1 MYFREKYSP
10 RSKNPILQLVENKYT
25 NGNRKQELVVSL
37 GTYMQIDKSIRKTL
51 ARTVKQKLLG
61 QKPLWVDDDI
71 KAIADNIIKKIQT
84 DGKWDS
90 ARNQVNKNKIGDNET
105 AEVFINQVEHSHDRG
120 LGPVLIG
127 HSFWKK
133 LSIGDILLECG
144 FSKAAIKTAE
154 ISILNRLIAG
164 DTENAIPSW
173 IKVSAIS
180 DIIDKASESFSR
192 DRFYRVSDKLLE
204 NQESIER
211 LLYRNEQNIFGLRNT
226 VYLYDL
232 TNSYFEGLCQKNPK
246 AEYNKNQKE
255 KRTDCPQ
262 IVVALVLDEEGF
274 VRRHFSFNGKMSD
287 SKSLEEIIKALRNDF
302 KNSQIPTIIMDR
314 GVACDENIT
323 MLEKE
328 GLKYIVASRNG
339 EEKEFIDDF
348 NDQDTFRTL
357 KNDKTNEVKIKIK
370 KQGDINYLLCK
381 SSGRKNKE
389 TAMRNR
395 FEQKLV
401 DDLGSLQRLIET
413 GKRNAPE
420 TVNQAIGRIRERH
433 SKVAH
438 YYEIQYIPFKFEYR
452 LEELDSLPRRLLK
465 YLKIRKEKADN
476 FDINYLKLGK
486 EIKSLNNKYSNA
498 FEKIKIEISAPQLL
512 WSTIE
517 EKMQKSVSLDGN
529 YLLKTNRNDLS
540 DEQIWHT
547 YVMLTKVEKAFRNL
561 KTDLALRPNPHHLS
575 DRVDGHVFISI
586 LAYHLLH
593 AIEYCLRQKG
603 EHLSWAT
610 VKRIVSS
617 HIYSTTILPTKGGQV
632 IHLRKPGLP
641 ESVHEFIYKK
651 LNVDYENLKVTKI
664 TV

>member
-1 MYFREKYSP
+1 MYFIEKYSP
-10 RSKNPILQLVENKYT
+10 RSKNPILQLVENKYIK
-25 NGNRKQELVVSL
+25 GRRRQELIVSL
-37 GTYMQIDKSIRKTL
+37 GTNMQIDKSIRKHL
-51 ARTVKQKLLG
+51 ARAIKQKLMG
-61 QKPLWVDDDI
+61 QIPLWIDDEI
-71 KAIADNIIKKIQT
+71 KVIADNIIKKIQT

-90 ARNQVNKNKIGDNET
+90 VREQVNKSKIEDDET
-105 AEVFINQVEHSHDRG
+105 AEVFINQVEHSYDRE

-127 HSFWKK
+127 HSFWEK
-133 LSIGDILLECG
+133 LSIGDILQQCG
-144 FSKAAIKTAE
+144 FSKEAVKTTE
-154 ISILNRLIAG
+154 ISILNRLISG
-164 DTENAIPSW
+164 DSENAIPSW
-173 IKVSAIS
+173 IKVNAIS
-180 DIIDKASESFSR
+180 DIIDKAAESFSR
-192 DRFYRVSDKLLE
+192 DRFYRISDKLLD
-204 NQESIER
+204 NQEAIER
-211 LLYRNEQNIFGLRNT
+211 LLYQKEQSIFGLRNT
-226 VYLYDL
+226 IYLYDL
-232 TNSYFEGLCQKNPK
+232 TNTYFEGLCQQNPK
-246 AEYNKNQKE
+246 AQYNKNQKE

-262 IVVALVLDEEGF
+262 IVVALVLDEDGF
-274 VRRHFSFNGKMSD
+274 VRRHFTFKGKMSD
-287 SKSLEEIIKALRNDF
+287 SKSLEKIINALRSDF
-302 KNSQIPTIIMDR
+302 KNSQIPTIVMDR
-314 GVACDENIT
+314 GVVSDDNIT

-339 EEKEFIDDF
+339 EEKEFIDEF
-348 NDQDTFRTL
+348 LKHDTFRLL
-357 KNDKTNEVKIKIK
+357 KKDKTNEVEIKIK

-401 DDLGSLQRLIET
+401 DSLKGLKKLIET

-433 SKVAH
+433 SKAAH

-452 LEELDSLPRRLLK
+452 LEEPASVPRRLLNSLEK
-465 YLKIRKEKADN
+465 RKERTDN
-476 FDINYLKLGK
+476 FEINYLKLNK
-486 EIKSLNNKYSNA
+486 EIKSLKNKYSNG

-517 EKMQKSVSLDGN
+517 EKKQKSVSLDGN
-529 YLLKTNRNDLS
+529 YLLKTNRNDLN

-561 KTDLALRPNPHHLS
+561 KTDLALRPNQHHLQ

-603 EHLSWAT
+603 EHLSWAS

-617 HIYSTTILPTKGGQV
+617 HSYSTTILPTKAGPV

-641 ESVHEFIYKK
+641 ESVHEYIYNK
-651 LNVDYENLKVTKI
+651 LD
-664 TV
+664 

>member
-1 MYFREKYSP
+1 MYFIEKYSP
-10 RSKNPILQLVENKYT
+10 RSKNPILQLVENKYDK
-25 NGNRKQELVVSL
+25 GHRRQELIVSL
-37 GTYMQIDKSIRKTL
+37 GTNMQIDKSIRKPL
-51 ARTVKQKLLG
+51 ARVVKQKLMG
-61 QKPLWVDDDI
+61 QIPLWVDDNTKI
-71 KAIADNIIKKIQT
+71 IADNIIKKIQT

-90 ARNQVNKNKIGDNET
+90 VREQVNKSKIEDNET
-105 AEVFINQVEHSHDRG
+105 AEVFINQVEHSYDRE

-127 HSFWKK
+127 HSFWEK
-133 LSIGDILLECG
+133 LSIGNILQQCG
-144 FSKAAIKTAE
+144 FSKTAIKTVE

-164 DTENAIPSW
+164 DSENAIPSW
-173 IKVSAIS
+173 IKVNAIS
-180 DIIDKASESFSR
+180 DLIDKAAESFSR
-192 DRFYRVSDKLLE
+192 DRFYRVSDKLLD

-211 LLYRNEQNIFGLRNT
+211 LLYQKEQSIFGLRNT
-226 VYLYDL
+226 IYLYDL

-246 AEYNKNQKE
+246 AQYNKNQKE

-262 IVVALVLDEEGF
+262 IVVALVLDEDGF
-274 VRRHFSFNGKMSD
+274 VRRHFTFKGKMSD
-287 SKSLEEIIKALRNDF
+287 SKSLEKIINALRSDF

-314 GVACDENIT
+314 GVVSDDNIT
-323 MLEKE
+323 ILEKE

-339 EEKEFIDDF
+339 EEKEFIDEF
-348 NDQDTFRTL
+348 LKHDTFRLL
-357 KNDKTNEVKIKIK
+357 KKDKTNEVEIKIK

-401 DDLGSLQRLIET
+401 DSLKGLKKLIET

-433 SKVAH
+433 SKAAH

-452 LEELDSLPRRLLK
+452 LEEPSSVPKRLLK
-465 YLKIRKEKADN
+465 SLELRKERADN
-476 FDINYLKLGK
+476 FEINYLKLNK
-486 EIKSLNNKYSNA
+486 EIKSLKNKYSNG

-517 EKMQKSVSLDGN
+517 EKKQKSVSLDGN
-529 YLLKTNRNDLS
+529 YLLKTNRNDLN

-561 KTDLALRPNPHHLS
+561 KTDLALRPNPHHLQ

-603 EHLSWAT
+603 EHLSWAS

-617 HIYSTTILPTKGGQV
+617 HSYSTTILPTKEGSV

-641 ESVHEFIYKK
+641 ESVHEYIYNK
-651 LNVDYENLKVTKI
+651 LDINYGNLRKTKI
-664 TV
+664 KM

>member
-1 MYFREKYSP
+1 MYFIEKYSP
-10 RSKNPILQLVENKYT
+10 RSKNPVLQLVENKYIK
-25 NGNRKQELVVSL
+25 GRRRQELIVSL
-37 GTYMQIDKSIRKTL
+37 GTNMQIDKSIRKHL
-51 ARTVKQKLLG
+51 ARAIKQKLMG
-61 QKPLWVDDDI
+61 QIPLWIDDEI
-71 KAIADNIIKKIQT
+71 KVIADNIIKKIQT

-90 ARNQVNKNKIGDNET
+90 VREQVNKSKIEDDET
-105 AEVFINQVEHSHDRG
+105 AEVFINQVEHSYDRE

-127 HSFWKK
+127 HSFWEK
-133 LSIGDILLECG
+133 LSIGDILQQCG
-144 FSKAAIKTAE
+144 FSKEAVKTTE
-154 ISILNRLIAG
+154 ISILNRLISG
-164 DTENAIPSW
+164 DSENAIPSW
-173 IKVSAIS
+173 IKVNAIS
-180 DIIDKASESFSR
+180 DIIDKAAESFSR
-192 DRFYRVSDKLLE
+192 DRFYRISDKLLD
-204 NQESIER
+204 NQEAIER
-211 LLYRNEQNIFGLRNT
+211 LLYQKEQSIFGLRNT
-226 VYLYDL
+226 IYLYDL
-232 TNSYFEGLCQKNPK
+232 TNTYFEGLCQQNPK
-246 AEYNKNQKE
+246 AQYNKNQKE

-262 IVVALVLDEEGF
+262 IVVALVLDEDGF
-274 VRRHFSFNGKMSD
+274 VRRHFTFKGKMSD
-287 SKSLEEIIKALRNDF
+287 SKSLEKIINALRSDF
-302 KNSQIPTIIMDR
+302 KNSQIPTIVMDR
-314 GVACDENIT
+314 GVVSDDNIT

-339 EEKEFIDDF
+339 EEKEFIDEF
-348 NDQDTFRTL
+348 LKHDTFRLL
-357 KNDKTNEVKIKIK
+357 KKDKTNEVEIKIK

-401 DDLGSLQRLIET
+401 DSLKGLKKLIET

-433 SKVAH
+433 SKAAH

-452 LEELDSLPRRLLK
+452 LEEPASVPRRLLNSLEK
-465 YLKIRKEKADN
+465 RKERTDN
-476 FDINYLKLGK
+476 FEINYLKLNK
-486 EIKSLNNKYSNA
+486 EIKSLKNKYSNG

-517 EKMQKSVSLDGN
+517 EKKQKSVSLDGN
-529 YLLKTNRNDLS
+529 YLLKTNRNDLN

-561 KTDLALRPNPHHLS
+561 KTDLALRPNQHHLQ

-603 EHLSWAT
+603 EHLSWAS

-617 HIYSTTILPTKGGQV
+617 HSYSTTILPTKAGPV

-641 ESVHEFIYKK
+641 ESVHEYIYNK
-651 LNVDYENLKVTKI
+651 LDINYDNLRKTKI
-664 TV
+664 KM

>member
-1 MYFREKYSP
+1 MYFIEKYSP
-10 RSKNPILQLVENKYT
+10 RSKNPVLQLIENKYIK
-25 NGNRKQELVVSL
+25 GRRRQELIVSL
-37 GTYMQIDKSIRKTL
+37 GTNMQIDKSMRNPL
-51 ARTVKQKLLG
+51 ARAIKQKLMG
-61 QKPLWVDDDI
+61 QMPLWIDDEI
-71 KAIADNIIKKIQT
+71 KVIADNIIKKIQT

-90 ARNQVNKNKIGDNET
+90 VREQVNKSKIEDNET
-105 AEVFINQVEHSHDRG
+105 AEVFINQIEHSYDRE

-127 HSFWKK
+127 HSFWEK
-133 LSIGDILLECG
+133 LSIGDILQQCG
-144 FSKAAIKTAE
+144 FSKEAVKTTE

-164 DTENAIPSW
+164 DSENAIPSW
-173 IKVSAIS
+173 IKVNAIS
-180 DIIDKASESFSR
+180 DLIDKAAESFSR
-192 DRFYRVSDKLLE
+192 DRFYRVSDKLLD

-211 LLYRNEQNIFGLRNT
+211 LLYQKQQSIFGLRNT
-226 VYLYDL
+226 IYLYDL

-262 IVVALVLDEEGF
+262 IVIALVLDEDGF
-274 VRRHFSFNGKMSD
+274 VRRHFTFKGKMSD
-287 SKSLEEIIKALRNDF
+287 SKSLEIIINALRSDF

-314 GVACDENIT
+314 GVVSDDNIT

-339 EEKEFIDDF
+339 EEKEFIDEF
-348 NDQDTFRTL
+348 QKHDTFRLL
-357 KNDKTNEVKIKIK
+357 KKDKTNEVEIKIK

-401 DDLGSLQRLIET
+401 DSLEGLKKLIET

-433 SKVAH
+433 SKAAH

-452 LEELDSLPRRLLK
+452 LEEPDCLPKRLLK
-465 YLKIRKEKADN
+465 SLEKRKERADN
-476 FDINYLKLGK
+476 FEINYLKLNK
-486 EIKSLNNKYSNA
+486 EIKSLKNKYSNG
-498 FEKIKIEISAPQLL
+498 FENIKIEISAPQLL

-517 EKMQKSVSLDGN
+517 EKKQKSVSLDGN
-529 YLLKTNRNDLS
+529 YLLKTNRNDLN

-561 KTDLALRPNPHHLS
+561 KTDLALRPNQHHLQ

-593 AIEYCLRQKG
+593 AIEYYLLQKG
-603 EHLSWAT
+603 EHLSWAS

-617 HIYSTTILPTKGGQV
+617 HSYSTTILPTKAGPV

-641 ESVHEFIYKK
+641 ESVHEYIYKK
-651 LNVDYENLKVTKI
+651 LDINYENLKTTKI